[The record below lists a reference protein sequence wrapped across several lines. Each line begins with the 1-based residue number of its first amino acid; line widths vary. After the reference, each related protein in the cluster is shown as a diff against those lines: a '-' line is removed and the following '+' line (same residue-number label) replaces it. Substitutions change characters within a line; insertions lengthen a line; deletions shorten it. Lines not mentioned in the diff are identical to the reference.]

1 MSPTYGYNWG
11 TTPTFS
17 VPGYTPPAPAPKAD
31 PRFTFG
37 GFTNP
42 AADYFANKSGGS
54 GGTGGGFTLTPAT
67 YGPAPTAMPV
77 GKVSNWKDFM
87 QGLLGTGVQYLL
99 QKDAQKRADKL
110 QQQGVD
116 AQVVPNPQGGWSVQ
130 ERPNFFKTA
139 PGIALIFG
147 GGALV
152 VFLLTR
158 RRGGGGGAR
167 RRR

>member
-17 VPGYTPPAPAPKAD
+17 VPGYTPPPTANIN
-31 PRFTFG
+31 PRFASRVGTFG
-37 GFTNP
+37 PFTNP
-42 AADYFANKSGGS
+42 ATDYFANK
-54 GGTGGGFTLTPAT
+54 GGTGGAASGFALTPAS
-67 YGPAPTAMPV
+67 YGPPPTTMPV

-116 AQVVPNPQGGWSVQ
+116 AQVVPNPGGGYSVQ
-130 ERPNFFKTA
+130 ERPSFLKSPA
-139 PGIALIFG
+139 GIALILG

-152 VFLLTR
+152 VYLMTR
-158 RRGGGGGAR
+158 RKR
-167 RRR
+167 